1 MSDDL
6 GRRPQTPA
14 VRFGLLGPLRITRDG
29 HPIHVPA
36 DKQRTVLAMLI
47 AHRGR
52 AVPVAAL
59 TDEVWGSA
67 PPRSAVPNLRTYI
80 MQLRRL
86 LRPLDHPDHPRLT
99 TGHRGYT
106 LSITDDELDAARF
119 EALTEKGRR
128 AAARQDMAEASRAYR
143 GALALWQADPLED
156 VPQGPVLR
164 GVAEELGENLLHTFE
179 SHIAAELALGEGA
192 SLIEPLRRIIRRH
205 PLRERLRSQL
215 MVSLY
220 RSGDAAAALTAFTE
234 ARDVLRR
241 ELGMDPGPELL
252 ETHQAVLR
260 RAASLSPART
270 TARPAGGTTAK
281 TTDAPRQLPRES
293 AVFVGRR
300 PEQDQA
306 RSALRAQA
314 GETVGAPVVLFHG
327 PPGSG
332 KSALALRVAH
342 SVSSSYPD
350 GRLYADLRGG
360 GPDTRPPGPAD
371 TLKRFLKALGVPGHE
386 IPDSA
391 DEAAATYQSVLA
403 DRRVLIV
410 LDNVPAH
417 GRVNPLLPAGP
428 HCAVLI
434 TGIGTLPTLD
444 AVRIPVHPLDAEHSV
459 RLLAELAG
467 RDRVTAEPGPAAE
480 IARLCQGNPLA
491 LSIIG
496 ARCTNRPDRLLADV
510 ADRLRDPR
518 QRLDQLQVAGLT
530 MRSGY
535 TLSYA
540 ALPRT
545 AGRRSAAF
553 AFKCLGL
560 LDRPFD
566 GRLAAKTI
574 GTPLPDTE
582 LLLEEL
588 LGVGLLR
595 SVGREQFDMP
605 VLTRLFARELAACE
619 DAPS

>member
-1 MSDDL
+1 M
-6 GRRPQTPA
+6 

-52 AVPVAAL
+52 AVPVHTLAE
-59 TDEVWGSA
+59 EVWGSA

-80 MQLRRL
+80 MQIRRL
-86 LRPLDHPDHPRLT
+86 LRPLDRPQHIRLT
-99 TGHRGYT
+99 TERGGYT
-106 LSITDDELDAARF
+106 LGVADHELDSARF
-119 EALTEKGRR
+119 EALAEKGRR
-128 AAARQDMAEASRAYR
+128 AAARQDMAEASQAYR
-143 GALALWQADPLED
+143 SALTLWQADPLED

-164 GVAEELGENLLHTFE
+164 GIAEELGENLVNAFE
-179 SHIAAELALGEGA
+179 NHIAAELALGEGA

-220 RSGDAAAALTAFTE
+220 RSGDAAAALTAFTD
-234 ARDVLRR
+234 ARGVLRR

-260 RAASLSPART
+260 RAPSLSPART
-270 TARPAGGTTAK
+270 TAGLSARGADT
-281 TTDAPRQLPRES
+281 PRQLPRES
-293 AVFVGRR
+293 AVFLGRR
-300 PEQDQA
+300 SELEQA
-306 RSALRAQA
+306 RRALRAQA

-327 PPGSG
+327 PSGTG

-342 SVSSSYPD
+342 SVSSAYPD

-360 GPDTRPPGPAD
+360 GPDARPLGPTD
-371 TLKRFLKALGVPGHE
+371 VLKRFLKALGVPGHE

-410 LDNVPAH
+410 LDNVPTH
-417 GRVNPLLPAGP
+417 GGVNSLLPAGP

-434 TGIGTLPTLD
+434 TGIGAMPMLD
-444 AVRIPVHPLDAEHSV
+444 AVRVPVQPLTAAQSV
-459 RLLAELAG
+459 SLLAELIG
-467 RDRVTAEPGPAAE
+467 RARVTAEPGPAAE

-491 LSIIG
+491 LSIVG

-510 ADRLRDPR
+510 ADRLRDPE

-535 TLSYA
+535 TLSLA

-545 AGRRSAAF
+545 AHRHSAAF

-566 GRLAAKTI
+566 GQLAAKTI
-574 GTPLPDTE
+574 GTTLPDTE

-605 VLTRLFARELAACE
+605 VLTRLFARELAARE
-619 DAPS
+619 DVPS

>member
-6 GRRPQTPA
+6 GPCPQTPA

-52 AVPVAAL
+52 VVPVRTL
-59 TDEVWGSA
+59 TEEVWGSA

-86 LRPLDHPDHPRLT
+86 LRPLDRPERIRLT
-99 TGHRGYT
+99 TGRGGYT
-106 LSITDDELDAARF
+106 LDIADHELDSARF
-119 EALTEKGRR
+119 EALSEKGRR
-128 AAARQDMAEASRAYR
+128 AAARQDMTEASQAYR
-143 GALALWQADPLED
+143 SALTLWQADPLED

-164 GVAEELGENLLHTFE
+164 GIAVELGENLVNAFE
-179 SHIAAELALGEGA
+179 NHIAAELALGEGA

-220 RSGDAAAALTAFTE
+220 RSGDAAAALTAFTD
-234 ARDVLRR
+234 ARGVLRR

-260 RAASLSPART
+260 RAPSLSPAHT
-270 TARPAGGTTAK
+270 TARPAARATA
-281 TTDAPRQLPRES
+281 APRQLPRES

-300 PEQDQA
+300 SEREQA
-306 RSALRAQA
+306 HRALRTRA
-314 GETVGAPVVLFHG
+314 GETVGARVVLFHG
-327 PPGSG
+327 PSGTG

-342 SVSSSYPD
+342 SVSSAYPD

-360 GPDTRPPGPAD
+360 GPDARPLGTTD
-371 TLKRFLKALGVPGHE
+371 VLRRFLKALGVPGHE

-391 DEAAATYQSVLA
+391 DEAAAAYQSVLA

-410 LDNVPAH
+410 LDNVPTH
-417 GRVNPLLPAGP
+417 GGVNSLLPAGP

-434 TGIGTLPTLD
+434 TGIGAMPMLD
-444 AVRIPVHPLDAEHSV
+444 AVRVPVHPLTAAQSV
-459 RLLAELAG
+459 SLLAELIG
-467 RDRVTAEPGPAAE
+467 RARVTAEPGPAAE

-491 LSIIG
+491 LSIVG

-510 ADRLRDPR
+510 ADRLRDPE

-535 TLSYA
+535 TLSLA

-545 AGRRSAAF
+545 AHRHSAAF

-566 GRLAAKTI
+566 GQLAAKTI
-574 GTPLPDTE
+574 GTTLPDTE

-605 VLTRLFARELAACE
+605 VLTRLFARELAARE
-619 DAPS
+619 DVPS

>member
-1 MSDDL
+1 MSGDL
-6 GRRPQTPA
+6 GPCPRNPA

-29 HPIHVPA
+29 RPIHVPA

-52 AVPVAAL
+52 VVSVRTL
-59 TDEVWGSA
+59 TEEVWGSA

-86 LRPLDHPDHPRLT
+86 LRPLDRPEHLRLT
-99 TGHRGYT
+99 TGRGGYS
-106 LSITDDELDAARF
+106 LGVADHELDSARF
-119 EALTEKGRR
+119 EALAEKGRR

-143 GALALWQADPLED
+143 SALTLWQADPLED

-164 GVAEELGENLLHTFE
+164 GVAEELGENLVNAFE
-179 SHIAAELALGEGA
+179 NHIAAELALGEGA

-220 RSGDAAAALTAFTE
+220 RSGDSAAALTAFTD
-234 ARDVLRR
+234 ARGVLRR

-252 ETHQAVLR
+252 ETHQAVLH
-260 RAASLSPART
+260 RAPALSPART
-270 TARPAGGTTAK
+270 TARPTARP
-281 TTDAPRQLPRES
+281 TARDADAPRQLPRES
-293 AVFVGRR
+293 AVFLGRR
-300 PEQDQA
+300 AERERA
-306 RSALRAQA
+306 GRALRAQA
-314 GETVGAPVVLFHG
+314 GETVRAPVVLFHG
-327 PPGSG
+327 PSGTG

-342 SVSSSYPD
+342 SVSGAYPD
-350 GRLYADLRGG
+350 GRLYADLRDG
-360 GPDTRPPGPAD
+360 GPDARPPAPAD
-371 TLKRFLKALGVPGHE
+371 VLKRFLKALGVPGHE

-410 LDNVPAH
+410 LDNVPTH
-417 GRVNPLLPAGP
+417 GGVNSLLPAGP

-434 TGIGTLPTLD
+434 TGIGAMPMLD
-444 AVRIPVHPLDAEHSV
+444 AVRIPVHALTAAQSV
-459 RLLAELAG
+459 GLLAELIG
-467 RDRVTAEPGPAAE
+467 RARVTAEPGPAAE

-491 LSIIG
+491 LSIVG

-510 ADRLRDPR
+510 ADRLRDPE

-535 TLSYA
+535 TRSLA

-545 AGRRSAAF
+545 AHRHSAAF
-553 AFKCLGL
+553 AFRCLGL

-566 GRLAAKTI
+566 GQLAAKTI
-574 GTPLPDTE
+574 GTTLPDTE

-605 VLTRLFARELAACE
+605 VLTRLFARELAARE
-619 DAPS
+619 DVPS

>member
-14 VRFGLLGPLRITRDG
+14 VRFGLLGPLRITQDG

-36 DKQRTVLAMLI
+36 DKQRTILAMLI
-47 AHRGR
+47 AHRGSV
-52 AVPVAAL
+52 VPVRTL
-59 TDEVWGSA
+59 TEEIWGSA
-67 PPRSAVPNLRTYI
+67 PPRSAVANLRTYI

-86 LRPLDHPDHPRLT
+86 LRPLDRPEHIRLAT
-99 TGHRGYT
+99 ARFGYT
-106 LSITDDELDAARF
+106 LSIADHELDSARF
-119 EALTEKGRR
+119 EALTEQGRR

-143 GALALWQADPLED
+143 SALALWQAEPLAD

-164 GVAEELGENLLHTFE
+164 GIAEELGENCVNAFE
-179 SHIAAELALGEGA
+179 NRITAELTLGEGA

-220 RSGDAAAALTAFTE
+220 RSGDAAAALTAFAD
-234 ARDVLRR
+234 ARGVLRH

-260 RAASLSPART
+260 RDPSLSPLRTAARVTGDT
-270 TARPAGGTTAK
+270 TGK
-281 TTDAPRQLPRES
+281 TTGPRQLPRES
-293 AVFVGRR
+293 AVFVGRGTER
-300 PEQDQA
+300 EQA
-306 RSALRAQA
+306 HKALRAQA

-327 PPGSG
+327 PSGTG

-342 SVSSSYPD
+342 SVSSAYPD

-360 GPDTRPPGPAD
+360 GPGARPLGP
-371 TLKRFLKALGVPGHE
+371 TEVLRRFLKALDVPGHDV
-386 IPDSA
+386 PDSE
-391 DEAAATYQSVLA
+391 DEAAAAYQSVLA

-410 LDNVPAH
+410 LDNVPP
-417 GRVNPLLPAGP
+417 GDGVNSLLPAGP

-434 TGIGTLPTLD
+434 TGIGAMPTLD
-444 AVRIPVHPLDAEHSV
+444 AVRIPVHPLTAEHSV
-459 RLLAELAG
+459 SLLAELIG
-467 RDRVTAEPGPAAE
+467 RARVTAEPGPAVE

-491 LSIIG
+491 LSIVG

-510 ADRLRDPR
+510 ADRLRDPE

-545 AGRRSAAF
+545 GRRHSAAF
-553 AFKCLGL
+553 AFRRLGL

-566 GRLAAKTI
+566 GQLAAKTI
-574 GTPLPDTE
+574 GATLPDTE

-588 LGVGLLR
+588 LAAGLLR
-595 SVGREQFDMP
+595 PVGREQFDMP
-605 VLTRLFARELAACE
+605 VLTRLFARELAARE
-619 DAPS
+619 DVPP

>member
-1 MSDDL
+1 
-6 GRRPQTPA
+6 
-14 VRFGLLGPLRITRDG
+14 
-29 HPIHVPA
+29 
-36 DKQRTVLAMLI
+36 MLI

-52 AVPVAAL
+52 AVPVHTLAE
-59 TDEVWGSA
+59 EVWGSA

-80 MQLRRL
+80 MQIRRL
-86 LRPLDHPDHPRLT
+86 LRPLDRPQHIRLT
-99 TGHRGYT
+99 TERGGYT
-106 LSITDDELDAARF
+106 LGVADHELDSARF
-119 EALTEKGRR
+119 EALAEKGRR
-128 AAARQDMAEASRAYR
+128 AAARQDMAEASQAYR
-143 GALALWQADPLED
+143 SALTLWQADPLED

-164 GVAEELGENLLHTFE
+164 GIAEELGENLVNAFE
-179 SHIAAELALGEGA
+179 NHIAAELALGEGA

-220 RSGDAAAALTAFTE
+220 RSGDAAAALTAFTD
-234 ARDVLRR
+234 ARGVLRR

-260 RAASLSPART
+260 RAPSLSPART
-270 TARPAGGTTAK
+270 TAGLSARGADT
-281 TTDAPRQLPRES
+281 PRQLPRES
-293 AVFVGRR
+293 AVFLGRR
-300 PEQDQA
+300 SELEQA
-306 RSALRAQA
+306 RRALRAQA

-327 PPGSG
+327 PSGTG

-342 SVSSSYPD
+342 SVSSAYPD

-360 GPDTRPPGPAD
+360 GPDARPLGPTD
-371 TLKRFLKALGVPGHE
+371 VLKRFLKALGVPGHE

-410 LDNVPAH
+410 LDNVPTH
-417 GRVNPLLPAGP
+417 GGVNSLLPAGP

-434 TGIGTLPTLD
+434 TGIGAMPMLD
-444 AVRIPVHPLDAEHSV
+444 AVRVPVQPLTAAQSV
-459 RLLAELAG
+459 SLLAELIG
-467 RDRVTAEPGPAAE
+467 RARVTAEPGPAAE

-491 LSIIG
+491 LSIVG

-510 ADRLRDPR
+510 ADRLRDPE

-535 TLSYA
+535 TLSLA

-545 AGRRSAAF
+545 AHRHSAAF

-566 GRLAAKTI
+566 GQLAAKTI
-574 GTPLPDTE
+574 GTTLPDTE

-605 VLTRLFARELAACE
+605 VLTRLFARELAARE
-619 DAPS
+619 DVPS

>member
-6 GRRPQTPA
+6 GPSPRTPV

-52 AVPVAAL
+52 AVPVRTL
-59 TDEVWGSA
+59 TEEVWGSA
-67 PPRSAVPNLRTYI
+67 PPRSAVANLRTYI
-80 MQLRRL
+80 MQIRRL
-86 LRPLDHPDHPRLT
+86 LRPLDRPQHIRLT
-99 TGHRGYT
+99 TGPGGYT
-106 LSITDDELDAARF
+106 LDIADHELDSARF
-119 EALTEKGRR
+119 EALAEKGRR
-128 AAARQDMAEASRAYR
+128 ASARQDMAEASQAYR
-143 GALALWQADPLED
+143 SALTLWQADPLED

-164 GVAEELGENLLHTFE
+164 GIAEELGEHLVNAFE
-179 SHIAAELALGEGA
+179 NHIAAELALGEGA

-215 MVSLY
+215 MISLY
-220 RSGDAAAALTAFTE
+220 RSGDAAAALTAFTD
-234 ARDVLRR
+234 ARGVLRR

-260 RAASLSPART
+260 RAPSLSPART
-270 TARPAGGTTAK
+270 TAGPTARG
-281 TTDAPRQLPRES
+281 TDAPRQLPRES
-293 AVFVGRR
+293 AVFLGRR
-300 PEQDQA
+300 PELEQA
-306 RSALRAQA
+306 RRALRAQA

-327 PPGSG
+327 PSGTG

-342 SVSSSYPD
+342 SVSSAYPD

-360 GPDTRPPGPAD
+360 GPDDRTLGPTD
-371 TLKRFLKALGVPGHE
+371 VLRRFLKALGVPGHE

-391 DEAAATYQSVLA
+391 DEAAGTYQSVLA

-410 LDNVPAH
+410 LDNVPTH
-417 GRVNPLLPAGP
+417 CGVNSLMPAGP

-434 TGIGTLPTLD
+434 TGIGAMPMLD
-444 AVRIPVHPLDAEHSV
+444 AVRVPVHPLSAAESV
-459 RLLAELAG
+459 SLLAELIG
-467 RDRVTAEPGPAAE
+467 RARVTAEPGPAAE

-491 LSIIG
+491 LSIVG

-510 ADRLRDPR
+510 ADRLRDPE

-535 TLSYA
+535 TLSLA

-545 AGRRSAAF
+545 AHRHSAAF
-553 AFKCLGL
+553 AFRCLGL

-566 GRLAAKTI
+566 GQLAAKTI
-574 GTPLPDTE
+574 GTTLPDTE

-605 VLTRLFARELAACE
+605 VLTRLFARELAARE

>member
-1 MSDDL
+1 MSDGL
-6 GRRPQTPA
+6 GPCPQTPV

-52 AVPVAAL
+52 AVPVHTLAE
-59 TDEVWGSA
+59 EVWGSA

-80 MQLRRL
+80 MQIRRL
-86 LRPLDHPDHPRLT
+86 LRPLDRPQHIRLT
-99 TGHRGYT
+99 TERGGYT
-106 LSITDDELDAARF
+106 LGVADHELDSARF
-119 EALTEKGRR
+119 EALAEKGRR
-128 AAARQDMAEASRAYR
+128 AAARQDMAEASQAYR
-143 GALALWQADPLED
+143 SALTLWQADPLED

-164 GVAEELGENLLHTFE
+164 GIAEELGENLVNAFE
-179 SHIAAELALGEGA
+179 NHIAAELALGEGA

-220 RSGDAAAALTAFTE
+220 RSGDAAAALTAFTD
-234 ARDVLRR
+234 ARGVLRR

-260 RAASLSPART
+260 RAPSLSPART
-270 TARPAGGTTAK
+270 TAGLSARGADT
-281 TTDAPRQLPRES
+281 PRQLPRES
-293 AVFVGRR
+293 AVFLGRR
-300 PEQDQA
+300 SELEQA
-306 RSALRAQA
+306 RRALRAQA

-327 PPGSG
+327 PSGTG

-342 SVSSSYPD
+342 SVSSAYPD

-360 GPDTRPPGPAD
+360 GPDARPLGPTD
-371 TLKRFLKALGVPGHE
+371 VLKRFLKALGVPGHE

-410 LDNVPAH
+410 LDNVPTH
-417 GRVNPLLPAGP
+417 GGVNSLLPAGP

-434 TGIGTLPTLD
+434 TGIGAMPMLD
-444 AVRIPVHPLDAEHSV
+444 AVRVPVQPLTAAQSV
-459 RLLAELAG
+459 SLLAELIG
-467 RDRVTAEPGPAAE
+467 RARVTAEPGPAAE

-491 LSIIG
+491 LSIVG

-510 ADRLRDPR
+510 ADRLRDPE

-535 TLSYA
+535 TLSLA

-545 AGRRSAAF
+545 AHRHSAAF

-566 GRLAAKTI
+566 GQLAAKTI
-574 GTPLPDTE
+574 GTTLPDTE

-605 VLTRLFARELAACE
+605 VLTRLFARELAARE
-619 DAPS
+619 DVPS